1 MGENTYASES
11 THCQFGPE
19 LDADE
24 KLARAS
30 KVHDACGASFA
41 DAREAL
47 EACGYDVLD
56 AVVWLEREGRVAA
69 GSAHF
74 STSPEGADATE
85 AQAMSQAQDDYER
98 STRHVG
104 FERALARVW
113 GWVKRVAH
121 KGMNVSLVAERRGR
135 KVISLPILVFLAL
148 AVLAFWVVVPLV
160 VLSLFFDVRY
170 RFDGLGSVTVDV
182 NEWSRKASDGVEHLK
197 QDVMDE
203 ERRQEKKE

>member
-1 MGENTYASES
+1 MSENANAGKVAREQDGADLS
-11 THCQFGPE
+11 
-19 LDADE
+19 ADE
-24 KLARAS
+24 RLARAG

-56 AVVWLEREGRVAA
+56 AVVWLERQGRVAA
-69 GSAHF
+69 GCAHF
-74 STSPEGADATE
+74 STSPEGADASE
-85 AQAMSQAQDDYER
+85 AQAMSQAQDDYEK

-113 GWVKRVAH
+113 GWVKRVAR
-121 KGMNVSLVAERRGR
+121 KGMDVSLVAERRGR
-135 KVISLPILVFLAL
+135 RVFSLPLIVFLVL

-170 RFDGLGSVTVDV
+170 HFDGLGAVTVDV

-203 ERRQEKKE
+203 ERRQERE

>member
-1 MGENTYASES
+1 MSENANTGKAAREQDSADLS
-11 THCQFGPE
+11 
-19 LDADE
+19 ADE
-24 KLARAS
+24 RLARAG

-47 EACGYDVLD
+47 EACDYDVLD
-56 AVVWLEREGRVAA
+56 AVVWLERQGRVATD
-69 GSAHF
+69 SAHF

-113 GWVKRVAH
+113 GWVKRVAR
-121 KGMNVSLVAERRGR
+121 KGMDVSLVAERRGR
-135 KVISLPILVFLAL
+135 KVISLPLLVFLAL

-203 ERRQEKKE
+203 ERRQERE